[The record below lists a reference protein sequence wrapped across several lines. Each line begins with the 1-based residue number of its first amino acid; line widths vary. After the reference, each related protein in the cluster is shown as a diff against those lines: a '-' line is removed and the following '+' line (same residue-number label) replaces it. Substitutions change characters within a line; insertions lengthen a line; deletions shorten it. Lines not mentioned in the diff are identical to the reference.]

1 MGSALRILQAG
12 ELCLDEPLFGISGDL
27 PPNLQTSI
35 INARFLAAEK
45 LFSAAMTESVHLVV
59 LAGKFCLPNQE
70 TRPYWFLQEQFQ
82 RLKNH
87 GIQVVCVEPTNH
99 FQWPST
105 IPLPENVHIFSRSQ
119 STSSLVINGSL
130 PIELQWAAPASN
142 QSTSQ
147 SHHCV
152 LRLSESM
159 GRVSKIGYRGNNN
172 QAFTQISL
180 TPVQRGGLDEA
191 RPAHATLVE
200 VGSSSGVSHS
210 TVETEV
216 VQFANVNLDV
226 SESQSKSQLQQQLIE
241 QFKQSEEELHRRAK
255 PTLVSLSL
263 SIKDSENASLSNFEI
278 AELLTFMQND
288 AQARQSHCWP
298 VRLRVPQQESEISSH
313 SNHTPVQI
321 ALSELE
327 SLALDDVYENLDL
340 QVLDID
346 QHSLERLKEKVAR
359 RLPELLTEH
368 RQNSA

>member
-12 ELCLDEPLFGISGDL
+12 ELCLNEPLYGISGDL

-35 INARFLAAEK
+35 INARFLAAKK

-99 FQWPST
+99 FHWPST

-119 STSSLVINGSL
+119 STSSLVINGSK
-130 PIELQWAAPASN
+130 PIELQWASPASN
-142 QSTSQ
+142 QSSPQ
-147 SHHCV
+147 PHHCV

-159 GRVSKIGYRGNNN
+159 GRVSKISYQGNNN
-172 QAFTQISL
+172 QGFTQISL
-180 TPVQRGGLDEA
+180 TPIQRGALDEA

-200 VGSSSGVSHS
+200 VDSSSGVSHS

-216 VQFANVNLDV
+216 VQFSRVNLEV
-226 SESQSKSQLQQQLIE
+226 AANQSKSQLQQQLIE
-241 QFKQSEEELHRRAK
+241 QFKRSEEELHRRAQ

-263 SIKDSENASLSNFEI
+263 TIKDHENTKFSNFEI
-278 AELLTFMQND
+278 SELLSFMQND

-298 VRLRVPQQESEISSH
+298 VRLLVPKQESETTSH
-313 SNHTPVQI
+313 SNNTPVQI
-321 ALSELE
+321 ALGELE

-346 QHSLERLKEKVAR
+346 QHSLERLKEKVAQ